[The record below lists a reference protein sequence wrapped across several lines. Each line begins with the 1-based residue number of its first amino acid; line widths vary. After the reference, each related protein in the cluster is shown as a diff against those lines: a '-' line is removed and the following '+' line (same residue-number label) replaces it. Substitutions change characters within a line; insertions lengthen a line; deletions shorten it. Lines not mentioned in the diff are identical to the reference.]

1 MNWLTN
7 FVKPKLKAIKSKI
20 LKKES
25 LWIKCPSCGQ
35 MNFHKDLQE
44 KLYMCSNCDAHL
56 AMPINERLANIYNGG
71 QYEVKKIPKVIEDP
85 LSFRDKIKY
94 TERLKIARKKTLN
107 NDAILVVNGK
117 IHNIN
122 LVTAAMDFSF
132 MGGSM
137 GMQVGEG
144 IVLASQLAKDSKSP
158 LLIIASSGG
167 ARMQEGILSLMQM
180 PRTVAAI
187 EIFKET
193 KLPYIVLF
201 TNPVTGGVS
210 ASFTMLGD
218 ILIAEPGALIGFA
231 GPRVIKKTIKDELPE
246 GFQKSEYLLE
256 HGMLDLIVSRN
267 EFKVK
272 LFNLLKHLVGR
283 KKIATK
289 L

>member
-20 LKKES
+20 LKKEN
-25 LWIKCPSCGQ
+25 LLVKCISCGQ
-35 MNFHKDLQE
+35 MNFRKDLHE

-56 AMPINERLANIYNGG
+56 AMPINERLISIYDEGR
-71 QYEVKKIPKVIEDP
+71 YEIKKIPKVIEDP
-85 LSFRDKIKY
+85 LSFKDKIKY
-94 TERLKIARKKTLN
+94 TDRLKIARKKTSN

-117 IHNIN
+117 INNIN

-144 IVLASQLAKDSKSP
+144 IVLASQLAKDLKSP

-231 GPRVIKKTIKDELPE
+231 GPRVIKKTVNEELPK
-246 GFQKSEYLLE
+246 GFQKSEYLLK
-256 HGMLDLIVSRN
+256 HGMVDLIVNRN
-267 EFKVK
+267 EFKEK
-272 LFNLLKHLVGR
+272 LYNLLKHLVGKR
-283 KKIATK
+283 QIASK

>member
-25 LWIKCPSCGQ
+25 LWVKCPACSQ

-56 AMPINERLANIYNGG
+56 TMPINERLISIYDDGL
-71 QYEVKKIPKVIEDP
+71 YEIKNIPKVLEDP
-85 LSFRDKIKY
+85 LSFKDKIKY
-94 TERLKIARKKTLN
+94 TDRLKIARKKTSN

-117 IHNIN
+117 INNIN

-144 IVLASQLAKDSKSP
+144 IVLASQVAKDLKSP

-231 GPRVIKKTIKDELPE
+231 GPRVIKKTVNENLPE

-256 HGMLDLIVSRN
+256 HGMMDLIVNRN
-267 EFKVK
+267 EFKEK
-272 LFNLLKHLVGR
+272 LYNILKHLVGKR
-283 KKIATK
+283 
-289 L
+289 

>member
-25 LWIKCPSCGQ
+25 LWVKCPSCSQ

-44 KLYMCSNCDAHL
+44 KLYICSNCDAHL
-56 AMPINERLANIYNGG
+56 AMPIKERLNNIYDDK
-71 QYEVKKIPKVIEDP
+71 QYEIKKIPTVLEDP
-85 LSFRDKIKY
+85 LSFKDKMKY
-94 TERLKIARKKTLN
+94 TERLKIARKKTASK
-107 NDAILVVNGK
+107 DAILVANGK
-117 IHNIN
+117 INNIN

-144 IVLASQLAKDSKSP
+144 IVIASQLATDMKSP

-231 GPRVIKKTIKDELPE
+231 GPRVIKKTVNEELPE

-256 HGMLDLIVSRN
+256 HGMIDLIVNRS
-267 EFKVK
+267 EFKKK
-272 LFNLLKHLVGR
+272 LYNLLKHLVGER
-283 KKIATK
+283 
-289 L
+289 

>member
-1 MNWLTN
+1 
-7 FVKPKLKAIKSKI
+7 
-20 LKKES
+20 
-25 LWIKCPSCGQ
+25 
-35 MNFHKDLQE
+35 
-44 KLYMCSNCDAHL
+44 MCSNCDAHL
-56 AMPINERLANIYNGG
+56 AMPINERLISIYDDGI
-71 QYEVKKIPKVIEDP
+71 YDIKKIPKVLEDP
-85 LSFRDKIKY
+85 LSFKDKIKY
-94 TERLKIARKKTLN
+94 TDRLKIARKKTSN
-107 NDAILVVNGK
+107 NDAILVVHGK
-117 IHNIN
+117 INNIN

-144 IVLASQLAKDSKSP
+144 IVLASQLAKDLKSP

-193 KLPYIVLF
+193 KFPYIVLF

-231 GPRVIKKTIKDELPE
+231 GPRVIKKTVNEELPE

-256 HGMLDLIVSRN
+256 HGMIDLIVNRN
-267 EFKVK
+267 EFKEK
-272 LFNLLKHLVGR
+272 LYNLLKHLVGKR
-283 KKIATK
+283 
-289 L
+289 

>member
-7 FVKPKLKAIKSKI
+7 FVKPRLKAIKSKI
-20 LKKES
+20 LKKEN
-25 LWIKCPSCGQ
+25 LWIKCSSCGQ

-44 KLYMCSNCDAHL
+44 KFYMCSNCNAHL
-56 AMPINERLANIYNGG
+56 AMPINERLISIYDDGR
-71 QYEVKKIPKVIEDP
+71 YDIKKIPKVLEDP
-85 LSFRDKIKY
+85 LSFKDKMKY
-94 TERLKIARKKTLN
+94 TERLKTARKKTSN

-117 IHNIN
+117 INNIN

-144 IVLASQLAKDSKSP
+144 IVLASQLARDLKSS

-231 GPRVIKKTIKDELPE
+231 GPRVIKKTVNEELPE

-256 HGMLDLIVSRN
+256 HGMIDLIVNRN
-267 EFKVK
+267 EFKNK
-272 LFNLLKHLVGR
+272 LYNLLKHLVGKR
-283 KKIATK
+283 
-289 L
+289 

>member
-20 LKKES
+20 LKKEN
-25 LWIKCPSCGQ
+25 LWFKCPSCGQ
-35 MNFHKDLQE
+35 MNFRKDLEE

-56 AMPINERLANIYNGG
+56 AMPIKERLKNLYDKGR
-71 QYEVKKIPKVIEDP
+71 YEVKSIPKVLEDP
-85 LSFRDKIKY
+85 LSFKDKIKY
-94 TERLKIARKKTLN
+94 SDRLRIARKKTLS

-117 IHNIN
+117 VNNMN

-137 GMQVGEG
+137 GMEVGEG
-144 IVLASQLAKDSKSP
+144 IVVASKLAKDLKSS

-218 ILIAEPGALIGFA
+218 ILIAEPDALIGFA
-231 GPRVIKKTIKDELPE
+231 GPRVIKKTVNEELPE
-246 GFQKSEYLLE
+246 GFQKSEYLLD
-256 HGMLDLIVSRN
+256 HGMMDLIVSRN
-267 EFKVK
+267 EFKNK
-272 LFNLLKHLVGR
+272 LSNLLAHLIGN
-283 KKIATK
+283 K
-289 L
+289 

>member
-7 FVKPKLKAIKSKI
+7 FVKPRLKAIKSKI
-20 LKKES
+20 LKKEN
-25 LWIKCPSCGQ
+25 LWVKCPACSQ

-56 AMPINERLANIYNGG
+56 TMPINERLISIYDDGL
-71 QYEVKKIPKVIEDP
+71 YDVKKIPEVLEDP
-85 LSFRDKIKY
+85 LTFKDKIKY
-94 TERLKIARKKTLN
+94 TDRLKIARKKTSN
-107 NDAILVVNGK
+107 NDAILVVSGK
-117 IHNIN
+117 INNIN
-122 LVTAAMDFSF
+122 LVTAAMDFGF

-144 IVLASQLAKDSKSP
+144 IVLASQLAKDLKCP

-231 GPRVIKKTIKDELPE
+231 GPRVIKKTVNEELPA

-256 HGMLDLIVSRN
+256 HGMMDLIVNRN
-267 EFKVK
+267 EFKEK
-272 LFNLLKHLVGR
+272 LYNLLKHLVGKR
-283 KKIATK
+283 
-289 L
+289 

>member
-20 LKKES
+20 LKKEN
-25 LWIKCPSCGQ
+25 LWIKCPSCSH

-44 KLYMCSNCDAHL
+44 KLYLCSNCDAHL
-56 AMPINERLANIYNGG
+56 AMPIKERLSSIYDNGH
-71 QYEVKKIPKVIEDP
+71 YEIKNIPKVIEDP
-85 LSFRDKIKY
+85 LVFKDKIKY
-94 TERLKIARKKTLN
+94 TERLKIARKKTLS
-107 NDAILVVNGK
+107 NDAILVVKGK
-117 IHNIN
+117 INSID
-122 LVTAAMDFSF
+122 LVSAAMDFSF

-144 IVLASQLAKDSKSP
+144 IVLASQLAKDLKSP

-231 GPRVIKKTIKDELPE
+231 GPRVIKKTVNEKLPE
-246 GFQKSEYLLE
+246 DFQKSEYLLE
-256 HGMLDLIVSRN
+256 HGMIDLIVNRSELKR
-267 EFKVK
+267 K
-272 LFNLLKHLVGR
+272 LYNILKHLIGS
-283 KKIATK
+283 K
-289 L
+289 

>member
-20 LKKES
+20 LKKEN
-25 LWIKCPSCGQ
+25 LWVKCISCGQ
-35 MNFHKDLQE
+35 MNFRKDLQE

-56 AMPINERLANIYNGG
+56 AMPINERLISIYDEGR
-71 QYEVKKIPKVIEDP
+71 YEIKKIPKVLEDP
-85 LSFRDKIKY
+85 LSFKDKIKY
-94 TERLKIARKKTLN
+94 TDRLKIARKKTSN
-107 NDAILVVNGK
+107 NDAILVVSGK
-117 IHNIN
+117 INNIN

-144 IVLASQLAKDSKSP
+144 IVLASQLAKDLKSP

-231 GPRVIKKTIKDELPE
+231 GPRVIKKTVNEELPE

-256 HGMLDLIVSRN
+256 HGMMDLIVNRS
-267 EFKVK
+267 EFKEK
-272 LFNLLKHLVGR
+272 LYNLLKHLVG
-283 KKIATK
+283 KK
-289 L
+289 

>member
-25 LWIKCPSCGQ
+25 LWIKCPACSQ

-56 AMPINERLANIYNGG
+56 TMPINERLISIYDDGL
-71 QYEVKKIPKVIEDP
+71 YEIQNIPKVLEDP
-85 LSFRDKIKY
+85 LSFKDKIKY
-94 TERLKIARKKTLN
+94 TERLKIARKKTSN

-117 IHNIN
+117 INKIN

-144 IVLASQLAKDSKSP
+144 IVLASQLAKDLKSP

-231 GPRVIKKTIKDELPE
+231 GPRVIKKTVNENLPE

-256 HGMLDLIVSRN
+256 HGMMDLIVNRN
-267 EFKVK
+267 EFKEK
-272 LFNLLKHLVGR
+272 LYNILKHLVGKR
-283 KKIATK
+283 
-289 L
+289 

>member
-20 LKKES
+20 LKKEN

-35 MNFHKDLQE
+35 MNFHKDLEE
-44 KLYMCSNCDAHL
+44 KLYICTNCEAHL
-56 AMPINERLANIYNGG
+56 AMPIKERLKSLYDDNKYDIK
-71 QYEVKKIPKVIEDP
+71 EIPKVLEDP
-85 LSFRDKIKY
+85 LLFKDKIKY
-94 TERLKIARKKTLN
+94 SERLKAERKKTSN
-107 NDAILVVNGK
+107 NDAILVANGK
-117 IHNIN
+117 VNNIN
-122 LVTAAMDFSF
+122 LVTAAMDFNF

-144 IVLASQLAKDSKSP
+144 IVVASQLAKDLKSS

-218 ILIAEPGALIGFA
+218 ILIAEPDALIGFA
-231 GPRVIKKTIKDELPE
+231 GPRVIKKTVNEELPE

-256 HGMLDLIVSRN
+256 HGMMDMIVNRN
-267 EFKVK
+267 EFKNK
-272 LFNLLKHLVGR
+272 LTNLLSHLVG
-283 KKIATK
+283 K
-289 L
+289 

>member
-25 LWIKCPSCGQ
+25 LWIKCPACSQ

-56 AMPINERLANIYNGG
+56 TMPINERLISIYDDGL
-71 QYEVKKIPKVIEDP
+71 YEIQNIPKVLEDP
-85 LSFRDKIKY
+85 LSFKDKIKY
-94 TERLKIARKKTLN
+94 TERLKIARKKTSN

-117 IHNIN
+117 INNIN

-144 IVLASQLAKDSKSP
+144 IVLASQLAKDLKSP

-231 GPRVIKKTIKDELPE
+231 GPRVIKKTVNENLPE

-256 HGMLDLIVSRN
+256 HGMMDLIVNRN
-267 EFKVK
+267 EFKEK
-272 LFNLLKHLVGR
+272 LYNILKHLVGKR
-283 KKIATK
+283 
-289 L
+289 

>member
-7 FVKPKLKAIKSKI
+7 FVKPKLTAIKSKI
-20 LKKES
+20 LKKEN
-25 LWIKCPSCGQ
+25 LWIKCSSCDQ
-35 MNFHKDLQE
+35 MVFYKDLRQNM
-44 KLYMCSNCDAHL
+44 YTCTNCEAHL
-56 AMPINERLANIYNGG
+56 KMPLKDRFINLYDEGK
-71 QYEVKKIPKVIEDP
+71 YEEIEVLSVLEDP
-85 LSFRDKIKY
+85 LAFRDKIKY
-94 TERLKIARKKTLN
+94 SERLKEARKKTSLK
-107 NDAILVVNGK
+107 DAILVVKGK
-117 IHNIN
+117 VNNFN

-144 IVLASQLAKDSKSP
+144 IVEAAKIAKETKSS
-158 LLIIASSGG
+158 LLIISSSGG

-201 TNPVTGGVS
+201 TNPTTGGVS

-231 GPRVIKKTIKDELPE
+231 GPRVIKKTVNEELPE
-246 GFQKSEYLLE
+246 GFQKSEYLLN
-256 HGMLDLIVSRN
+256 HGMIDIIVSRKN
-267 EFKVK
+267 FKYK
-272 LFNLLKHLVGR
+272 LTKILKHLNH
-283 KKIATK
+283 K
-289 L
+289 

>member
-25 LWIKCPSCGQ
+25 LWIKCPACSQ

-56 AMPINERLANIYNGG
+56 TMPINERLISIYDDGL
-71 QYEVKKIPKVIEDP
+71 YEIQNIPKVLDDP
-85 LSFRDKIKY
+85 LSFKDKIKY
-94 TERLKIARKKTLN
+94 TERLKIARKKTSN

-117 IHNIN
+117 INNIN

-144 IVLASQLAKDSKSP
+144 IVLASQLAKDLKSP

-231 GPRVIKKTIKDELPE
+231 GPRVIKKTVNENLPE

-256 HGMLDLIVSRN
+256 HGMMDLIVNRN
-267 EFKVK
+267 EFKEK
-272 LFNLLKHLVGR
+272 LYNILKHLVGKR
-283 KKIATK
+283 
-289 L
+289 

>member
-20 LKKES
+20 LKKDN
-25 LWIKCPSCGQ
+25 LWQKCSSCDQ
-35 MNFHKDLQE
+35 MMFHKDLE
-44 KLYMCSNCDAHL
+44 ERLYICSNCEAHL
-56 AMPINERLANIYNGG
+56 AMPIKERLKNLYDNKEFDIKEMPN
-71 QYEVKKIPKVIEDP
+71 VIEDP
-85 LSFRDKIKY
+85 LLFKDKIKY
-94 TERLKIARKKTLN
+94 TERLKLARKKTLD
-107 NDAILVVNGK
+107 NDAIIVASGKVNS
-117 IHNIN
+117 IN
-122 LVTAAMDFSF
+122 LITAAMNFSF

-144 IVLASQLAKDSKSP
+144 IVTATNVARTSGCP

-231 GPRVIKKTIKDELPE
+231 GPRVIKKTVNEELPE

-256 HGMLDLIVSRN
+256 NGMIDLILNRN
-267 EFKVK
+267 EFKSR
-272 LFNLLKHLVGR
+272 LTRILKHLMGQ
-283 KKIATK
+283 
-289 L
+289 

>member
-20 LKKES
+20 LKKEN
-25 LWIKCPSCGQ
+25 LWQKCTSCGQ
-35 MNFHKDLQE
+35 INFHKDLQE
-44 KLYMCSNCDAHL
+44 NLYICSNCEAHL
-56 AMPINERLANIYNGG
+56 AMPVKERL
-71 QYEVKKIPKVIEDP
+71 KKIYDNEKYEHQKIPNVMEDP
-85 LSFRDKIKY
+85 LLFKDKIKY
-94 TERLKIARKKTLN
+94 TERLKLARKKTMN
-107 NDAILVVNGK
+107 NDAIIVARGKVN
-117 IHNIN
+117 NIN
-122 LVTAAMDFSF
+122 LVTAAMDFNF

-144 IVLASQLAKDSKSP
+144 IVIASNLAKSIKSP

-193 KLPYIVLF
+193 NLPYIVLF

-218 ILIAEPGALIGFA
+218 ILIAEPDALIGFA
-231 GPRVIKKTIKDELPE
+231 GPRVIKKTVNEELPE

-256 HGMLDLIVSRN
+256 NGMIDLIVKRQD
-267 EFKVK
+267 FKDK
-272 LFNLLKHLVGR
+272 LTNLLKHLMS
-283 KKIATK
+283 K
-289 L
+289 

>member
-25 LWIKCPSCGQ
+25 LWVKCPACSQ

-56 AMPINERLANIYNGG
+56 TMPINERLISIYDDGL
-71 QYEVKKIPKVIEDP
+71 YEIKNIPKVLEDP
-85 LSFRDKIKY
+85 LSFKDKIKY
-94 TERLKIARKKTLN
+94 TDRLKIARKKTSN

-117 IHNIN
+117 INNIN

-144 IVLASQLAKDSKSP
+144 IVLASQLAKDLKSP

-231 GPRVIKKTIKDELPE
+231 GPRVIKKTVNEELPE

-256 HGMLDLIVSRN
+256 HGMMDIIVNRN
-267 EFKVK
+267 EFKEK
-272 LFNLLKHLVGR
+272 LYNLLKHLVGKR
-283 KKIATK
+283 
-289 L
+289 

>member
-7 FVKPKLKAIKSKI
+7 FVKPRLKAIKSKI
-20 LKKES
+20 LKKEN
-25 LWIKCPSCGQ
+25 LWVKCSSCGQ
-35 MNFHKDLQE
+35 MNFHKDLKE
-44 KLYMCSNCDAHL
+44 TLYMCSNCDAHL
-56 AMPINERLANIYNGG
+56 AMPINERLISIYDEGLFDI
-71 QYEVKKIPKVIEDP
+71 KKIPKVIEDP
-85 LSFRDKIKY
+85 LSFKDKIKY
-94 TERLKIARKKTLN
+94 TERLKIARKKTSN
-107 NDAILVVNGK
+107 NDAIIVVNGK
-117 IHNIN
+117 INNIN

-144 IVLASQLAKDSKSP
+144 VVVASQLAQNLKSP

-231 GPRVIKKTIKDELPE
+231 GPRVIKKTVNQNLPE

-256 HGMLDLIVSRN
+256 HGMMDLIVNRN
-267 EFKVK
+267 EFKEK
-272 LFNLLKHLVGR
+272 LYNLLKHLVGKR
-283 KKIATK
+283 
-289 L
+289 

>member
-25 LWIKCPSCGQ
+25 LWIKCPACSQ

-56 AMPINERLANIYNGG
+56 TMPINERLISIYDDGL
-71 QYEVKKIPKVIEDP
+71 YEIQNIPKVLEDP
-85 LSFRDKIKY
+85 LSFKDKMKY
-94 TERLKIARKKTLN
+94 IDRLKIARKKTSN

-117 IHNIN
+117 INKIN

-144 IVLASQLAKDSKSP
+144 IVLASQLAKDLKSP

-231 GPRVIKKTIKDELPE
+231 GPRVIKKTVNENLPE

-256 HGMLDLIVSRN
+256 HGMMDLIVNRN
-267 EFKVK
+267 EFKEK
-272 LFNLLKHLVGR
+272 LYNILKHLVGKR
-283 KKIATK
+283 
-289 L
+289 